1 MSKST
6 IAFFLVLALNGALL
20 QSRPLGHPSSDAPLR
35 AAASQ
40 PAPSAATRIVSLVPA
55 VTESLFAIGAGPRVV
70 AVSSFDHFPAPVEA
84 LPRVGAL
91 LDPDT
96 ERILSLTPD
105 LVVVYASQLDLQAQ
119 FARVGIRTYV
129 YRHGGLADTLDTI
142 SAIGQVTGQTTG
154 AARVVANLRAKL
166 ESIRRLVAGRTR
178 PRTLLV
184 LSRQPGSLRALYA
197 SGSVGF
203 LHDLLEVAGATNVF
217 PDIPQESVQPSQ
229 ETLLMRR
236 PDIVVELQP
245 GSAVADM
252 NEARRAWSPLASIPA
267 VRDKRIHILTGAH
280 VVVPGPRLGDA
291 AEAIARAVHPG
302 AF

>member
-1 MSKST
+1 MTKST
-6 IAFFLVLALNGALL
+6 IAFLLVVALNVAFL
-20 QSRPLGHPSSDAPLR
+20 QGRPFGHAGGDAGQ

-40 PAPSAATRIVSLVPA
+40 PSPAAPMRIVSLVPA
-55 VTESLFAIGAGPRVV
+55 VTESLFAIGAGPQVV
-70 AVSSFDHFPAPVEA
+70 AVSSFDHFPAAVEA

-96 ERILSLTPD
+96 ERILSLRPD
-105 LVVVYASQLDLQAQ
+105 LVVVYGSQTDLQAQ
-119 FARVGIRTYV
+119 FARAGIRTYV

-142 SAIGQVTGQTTG
+142 SGLGQVTGQPAG
-154 AARVVANLRAKL
+154 AARVVTALRASL
-166 ESIRRLVAGRTR
+166 ATIRRRVAGRAR

-184 LSRQPGSLRALYA
+184 FSRQPGSLRGVYA

-217 PDIPQESVQPSQ
+217 PEFRQESVQPSQ
-229 ETLLMRR
+229 ETLLARR
-236 PDIVVELQP
+236 PDVVVELQP
-245 GSAVADM
+245 GAAVADT
-252 NEARRAWSPLASIPA
+252 NEARRVWATLASIPA
-267 VRDKRIHILTGAH
+267 VRANRIHVLTGAH
-280 VVVPGPRLGDA
+280 LVTAGPRLGDA